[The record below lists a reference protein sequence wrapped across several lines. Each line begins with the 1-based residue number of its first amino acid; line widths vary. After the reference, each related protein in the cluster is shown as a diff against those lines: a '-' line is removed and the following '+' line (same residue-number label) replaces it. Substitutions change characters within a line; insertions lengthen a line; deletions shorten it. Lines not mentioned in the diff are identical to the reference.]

1 MSEEKHF
8 SCFLYDQ
15 IDHETEA
22 GNPDNPRNFMDSLDP
37 LLSVLVSREA
47 GASFYDDLTGRF
59 GTEYIDRMI
68 RCGVL
73 RREDQRVFLD
83 TPVFLEADA
92 PLLAAHFASAAE
104 KLAGLIASCR
114 QPLYELAGKISN
126 GFPPERNLYH
136 LLCGWSMD
144 GAMIDRL
151 IGENII
157 SEGRHHATGLDYLL
171 VIYEKNPVLDVFSDR
186 LLCSF
191 NRCVQENCALESFG
205 DADGNRRDCFRYFRL
220 KEQGVPIPNAS
231 NQSKGDLL
239 VTVES
244 DIPRRLSDEQRALLQ
259 QYAALSG
266 EATTPSKK
274 KGGIRNIFK

>member
-114 QPLYELAGKISN
+114 QPLY
-126 GFPPERNLYH
+126 
-136 LLCGWSMD
+136 
-144 GAMIDRL
+144 RL
-151 IGENII
+151 
-157 SEGRHHATGLDYLL
+157 
-171 VIYEKNPVLDVFSDR
+171 
-186 LLCSF
+186 
-191 NRCVQENCALESFG
+191 
-205 DADGNRRDCFRYFRL
+205 
-220 KEQGVPIPNAS
+220 
-231 NQSKGDLL
+231 
-239 VTVES
+239 
-244 DIPRRLSDEQRALLQ
+244 
-259 QYAALSG
+259 
-266 EATTPSKK
+266 
-274 KGGIRNIFK
+274 